1 MFLSPSSGR
10 NGKKWGLFW
19 VCMSLRL
26 FFRPDPGVSLHPNV
40 VYSAPSALLIAYAVI
55 LPLKNI
61 LWLQVTNF
69 SC

>member
-10 NGKKWGLFW
+10 NEEKGPVLGLY
-19 VCMSLRL
+19 VIAP

-40 VYSAPSALLIAYAVI
+40 VYSAPRALLIANAVI
-55 LPLKNI
+55 LPLQNI